1 VISSSPSIS
10 NIHFMRKV
18 ARRLSRIEKI
28 DDSGLVKG
36 VKHLKDQ
43 TYIIIGPVC
52 DKRIVNTAA
61 NTKIEE

>member
-1 VISSSPSIS
+1 
-10 NIHFMRKV
+10 MRKV

-52 DKRIVNTAA
+52 DKRIINTAA